1 MKTIKLTFKKKE
13 RERNIMKETTYTNLL
28 EAALTSRR
36 STKEIL
42 DMLSL
47 VQKLKLAKKVL
58 DNSDA
63 VLIGNKL
70 HYLKDTSIEELA

>member
-1 MKTIKLTFKKKE
+1 MRSDRHGLQKKE
-13 RERNIMKETTYTNLL
+13 ENIMEETTYTNLL

-36 STKEIL
+36 STREIL
-42 DMLSL
+42 SMLRL
-47 VQKLKLAKKVL
+47 IKELKLAKKVL

>member
-1 MKTIKLTFKKKE
+1 MRSDRHGLQKKE
-13 RERNIMKETTYTNLL
+13 ENIMKETTYTNLL

-36 STKEIL
+36 STREIL
-42 DMLSL
+42 DMLRL
-47 VQKLKLAKKVL
+47 IKELKLAKKVL

>member
-1 MKTIKLTFKKKE
+1 
-13 RERNIMKETTYTNLL
+13 MKETTYTNLL

-36 STKEIL
+36 STRDIL
-42 DMLSL
+42 DMLRL
-47 VQKLKLAKKVL
+47 IKELKLAKKVL

>member
-1 MKTIKLTFKKKE
+1 METMKLTFKKKE
-13 RERNIMKETTYTNLL
+13 ENIMEETTYANLL

-36 STKEIL
+36 STKQIL
-42 DMLSL
+42 GMLRL
-47 VQKLKLAKKVL
+47 IKELKLAKKVL

>member
-1 MKTIKLTFKKKE
+1 
-13 RERNIMKETTYTNLL
+13 MKETTYTNLL

-36 STKEIL
+36 STKDIL
-42 DMLSL
+42 DMLRL
-47 VQKLKLAKKVL
+47 IQKLKLAKKVL

-70 HYLKDTSIEELA
+70 HYMKDTSIEELA

>member
-1 MKTIKLTFKKKE
+1 MK
-13 RERNIMKETTYTNLL
+13 ERNIMKETTYTNLL

-36 STKEIL
+36 STREIL
-42 DMLSL
+42 GMLRL
-47 VQKLKLAKKVL
+47 IKELKLAKKVL

>member
-13 RERNIMKETTYTNLL
+13 EERNIMKKTTYTNLL
-28 EAALTSRR
+28 EAAITSRR
-36 STKEIL
+36 STKDIL
-42 DMLSL
+42 DMLRL

>member
-1 MKTIKLTFKKKE
+1 MIAKE
-13 RERNIMKETTYTNLL
+13 RNMMKETTCTNLL
-28 EAALTSRR
+28 EAVLTSRR
-36 STKEIL
+36 STREIL
-42 DMLSL
+42 DMLRL
-47 VQKLKLAKKVL
+47 IKELKLAKKVL

>member
-1 MKTIKLTFKKKE
+1 
-13 RERNIMKETTYTNLL
+13 MKETTYTNLL

-36 STKEIL
+36 STREIL
-42 DMLSL
+42 DMLRL
-47 VQKLKLAKKVL
+47 IKELKLAKKVL

-63 VLIGNKL
+63 VLIGSKL

>member
-1 MKTIKLTFKKKE
+1 
-13 RERNIMKETTYTNLL
+13 MKETTYTNLL

-42 DMLSL
+42 DMLRL
-47 VQKLKLAKKVL
+47 IKELKLAKKVI

-70 HYLKDTSIEELA
+70 HYLDDTSIEELA

>member
-1 MKTIKLTFKKKE
+1 
-13 RERNIMKETTYTNLL
+13 MKETTYTNLL

-36 STKEIL
+36 STREIL
-42 DMLSL
+42 DMLRL
-47 VQKLKLAKKVL
+47 IKELKLAKKVL

-63 VLIGNKL
+63 VLIGHKL

>member
-1 MKTIKLTFKKKE
+1 
-13 RERNIMKETTYTNLL
+13 MKEITYTNLL

-42 DMLSL
+42 GMLRL
-47 VQKLKLAKKVL
+47 IKELKLAKKVL

-63 VLIGNKL
+63 ILIGHKL
-70 HYLKDTSIEELA
+70 HYLDDTSIEELA

>member
-1 MKTIKLTFKKKE
+1 METMKLTFKKKE
-13 RERNIMKETTYTNLL
+13 RNTMKETTYTNLL

-36 STKEIL
+36 STREIL
-42 DMLSL
+42 DMLRL
-47 VQKLKLAKKVL
+47 IKELKLAKKVL

-70 HYLKDTSIEELA
+70 HYIKDTSIEELA

>member
-13 RERNIMKETTYTNLL
+13 EENIMKETTYTNLL
-28 EAALTSRR
+28 EAALKSRR

-42 DMLSL
+42 CMLRL
-47 VQKLKLAKKVL
+47 IQKLKLAKKVL